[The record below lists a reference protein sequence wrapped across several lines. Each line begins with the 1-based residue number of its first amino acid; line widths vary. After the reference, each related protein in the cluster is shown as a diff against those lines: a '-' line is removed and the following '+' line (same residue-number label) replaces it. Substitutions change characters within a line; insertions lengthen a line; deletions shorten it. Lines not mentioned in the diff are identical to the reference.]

1 MTESVEHENLMISF
15 ESEVSNTPF
24 DGGFSERFKKSASS
38 FSEFLKDDN
47 SNKFTSLYK
56 LSPFFSF
63 NVTLCDDERMQEL
76 NREYRSKDKTT
87 DVLTLAL
94 YEDIRSGEE
103 MLFEEVEL
111 GDIFISAPVMIEQ
124 AKEFKVTIEQEF
136 FHLMVHGFLHLL
148 GFDHEISREEEVLM
162 EGLEKHL
169 VDNIYENLYDKGKS

>member
-1 MTESVEHENLMISF
+1 
-15 ESEVSNTPF
+15 
-24 DGGFSERFKKSASS
+24 
-38 FSEFLKDDN
+38 
-47 SNKFTSLYK
+47 
-56 LSPFFSF
+56 
-63 NVTLCDDERMQEL
+63 
-76 NREYRSKDKTT
+76 
-87 DVLTLAL
+87 
-94 YEDIRSGEE
+94 